1 MGNTVRMPKSMRTG
15 GGEDREPDGGLEVR
29 GTEAG
34 RLFIALEG
42 SAMKRF
48 PPCFS
53 RTSKS
58 KLGLKDGR
66 WTGKV

>member
-53 RTSKS
+53 
-58 KLGLKDGR
+58 
-66 WTGKV
+66 